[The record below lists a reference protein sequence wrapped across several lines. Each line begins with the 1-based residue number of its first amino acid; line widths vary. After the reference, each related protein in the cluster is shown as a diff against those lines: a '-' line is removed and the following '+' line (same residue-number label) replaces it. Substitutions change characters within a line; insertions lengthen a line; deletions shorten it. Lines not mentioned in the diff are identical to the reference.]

1 MLLATALSLAA
12 AVLHAGWNL
21 AAKQSG
27 DRFIAL
33 WGQFLVSGAIG
44 AVVLVVWAVVDDPS
58 IAWPWAVISGLVHVP
73 YIVLLAH
80 AYDQGDFSL
89 AYPVARGGGAL
100 IAAVGGV
107 VLLGDD
113 LSLLTALGIGV
124 AAGGLMIL
132 ATGHGR
138 PALTPAL
145 LVAATIGAYTLADS
159 RGARESGSAAYALA
173 GFVCMAVF
181 VTVYGAWRG
190 RLGDLRVAL
199 AARPGRFAATG
210 SASALTYS
218 MVLVAVQ
225 HAPVGYV
232 TALRESSVVIAA
244 FAGWRYLGEGDH
256 RRRIASAAVVLVGLV
271 LLVAGT

>member
-1 MLLATALSLAA
+1 MLLATVLALGAA
-12 AVLHAGWNL
+12 ILHAGWNL

-33 WGQFLVSGAIG
+33 WGQFTVSGLIG
-44 AVVLVVWAVVDDPS
+44 AVALVVWALVDEVS
-58 IAWPWAVISGLVHVP
+58 IAWPWAVVSGLVHVP
-73 YIVLLAH
+73 YIVLLAR
-80 AYDQGDFSL
+80 AYDSGDFSL

-100 IAAVGGV
+100 IAAIGGV

-113 LSLLTALGIGV
+113 LHPLTAAGIAV
-124 AAGGLMIL
+124 AAAGLMIL

-138 PALTPAL
+138 PNLTPAI
-145 LVAATIGAYTLADS
+145 LVALTIGTYTLADS
-159 RGARESGSAAYALA
+159 RGARESGSAAYALG
-173 GFVCMAVF
+173 GFVCMAVAVF
-181 VTVYGAWRG
+181 VWGTSRG
-190 RLGDLRVAL
+190 RLPDLRRAM

-210 SASALTYS
+210 TASAVTYT

-232 TALRESSVVIAA
+232 TALRESSVVLAA

-256 RRRIASAAVVLVGLV
+256 RRRLASAAVVLTGLV
-271 LLVAGT
+271 LLVVGG